1 MSSPVRYPPIMWSGS
16 RFRIRSSFHKSTTCM
31 IVQIHLIYLIKL
43 INEAINRERRDEED
57 DDKSGMSSVRWSVGT
72 LVHGS
77 KLSNTIL
84 FLAGPEFLQPPN
96 EENNCSC
103 PVGLLKLGVQK

>member
-1 MSSPVRYPPIMWSGS
+1 MKQSIEGG
-16 RFRIRSSFHKSTTCM
+16 
-31 IVQIHLIYLIKL
+31 
-43 INEAINRERRDEED
+43 RDEED
-57 DDKSGMSSVRWSVGT
+57 DDKSCMSLVWWSVGT

-96 EENNCSC
+96 EETIVRV
-103 PVGLLKLGVQK
+103 PLDY